1 MEPITLALL
10 AVGVSVTYIIKV
22 AIKNYNTAQQLRD
35 IINKHTNYID
45 ATYEP
50 HGNDLQMA
58 AACTESL
65 NRNFKGEDILSCWN
79 KMSID
84 ERKQKVI
91 TLTKEAASIMGVE
104 VNNIVFDESTTRYGS
119 YSPNG
124 TICFSEPFL
133 ACDSQGEII
142 RTIYHE
148 LKHGTQEKAIQAGT
162 NNPYGYDTPTLV
174 VWVENNLKYENG
186 DQDFLF
192 YYGQQI
198 EVDARGFAQSVFQG

>member
-1 MEPITLALL
+1 M
-10 AVGVSVTYIIKV
+10 
-22 AIKNYNTAQQLRD
+22 
-35 IINKHTNYID
+35 
-45 ATYEP
+45 
-50 HGNDLQMA
+50 
-58 AACTESL
+58 
-65 NRNFKGEDILSCWN
+65 
-79 KMSID
+79 
-84 ERKQKVI
+84 
-91 TLTKEAASIMGVE
+91 
-104 VNNIVFDESTTRYGS
+104 
-119 YSPNG
+119 
-124 TICFSEPFL
+124 FSEPFL

>member
-10 AVGVSVTYIIKV
+10 AVGASVTWITKV
-22 AIKNYNTAQQLRD
+22 AIRNYNAAQQLRA
-35 IINKHTNYID
+35 IINKHTNYVD

-58 AACTESL
+58 SACKESL
-65 NRNFKGEDILSCWN
+65 NRNFQEEDILSCWN
-79 KMSID
+79 RMSID
-84 ERKQKVI
+84 ERKQTVI
-91 TLTKEAASIMGVE
+91 TLTEEAASIMGVN
-104 VNNIVFDESTTRYGS
+104 VNNIVFDESPTRYGS
-119 YSPNG
+119 YNPDG
-124 TICFSEPFL
+124 TIFFSEHFI

-148 LKHGTQEKAIQAGT
+148 LKHGTQDRAIQMGA
-162 NNPYGYDTPTLV
+162 NNPYGYETPTLV

-198 EVDARGFAQSVFQG
+198 EVDARGFAQTVFQG